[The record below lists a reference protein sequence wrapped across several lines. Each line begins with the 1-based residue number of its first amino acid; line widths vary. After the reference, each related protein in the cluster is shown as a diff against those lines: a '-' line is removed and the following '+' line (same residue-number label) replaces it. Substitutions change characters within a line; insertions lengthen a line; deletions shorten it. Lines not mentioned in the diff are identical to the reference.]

1 MIDLKNNNIELYFL
15 MRILLDED
23 VFPFDK
29 IYFNDEKTKIV
40 FYHKKSQTKVYI
52 YIKSASKFAAKVRNR
67 YFSFNNVKNYK
78 DFINFIQLSNS
89 EILNNYSLN

>member
-1 MIDLKNNNIELYFL
+1 MIDFKNNNTDLYFL
-15 MRILLDED
+15 MRILLDKD
-23 VFPFDK
+23 VFPFDE
-29 IYFNDEKTKIV
+29 IYFEKTKIT

-52 YIKSASKFAAKVRNR
+52 YIKSTSKFTAKVRNR
-67 YFSFNNVKNYK
+67 FFSFNDVKNYK